1 MRYFP
6 ARTSPG
12 YGRWVSIADMQAS
25 LHRRRGASY
34 RSPMLTRALVLAT
47 CCVLGVVGAVHSP
60 SLARAQDAED
70 VELFDYTV
78 VEGDSCASISERFF
92 GSRRRYDLIHAYNPG
107 MGPPPHDLEPGRVL
121 RLPRRAVSA
130 ESLADA
136 TVTGVERRVE
146 ARPRPVD
153 ESWIS
158 ASLGLGLFRG
168 GRVATQA
175 RSAAELTFRDTSV
188 VQLREDTLV
197 IIFGPSAETTRRAGM
212 EATLETGALRTRL
225 GELRGETGG
234 NTLRV
239 VTGAGTATLA
249 GGSAVVSVDPAG
261 TSRLSNHSSR
271 AGLTGAAGG
280 RPVTLPENTGSLVR
294 RGERP
299 TPPRP
304 LPAAPAWHAGP
315 RRFLAVAGLGGTLSG
330 SWEHVTGAVR
340 YRIELA
346 RRPDGREV
354 VFAAEIGADV
364 VGFQAHRLPAG
375 TYYASLATLDAE
387 GFESRPS
394 APERFEL
401 VEGRLLAPGD
411 DPAAPAPAYDPGDPS
426 VEPSP
431 IIEALEGTLFVPPAG
446 VRCDGAETPLLLRE
460 GETHTCNDERGE
472 SVMLPLFE
480 VRRVRTV
487 TDGVAD
493 DDERLP
499 PTFEAVR
506 GAPRTV
512 VLEPSLEGGLPDD
525 LTLVG
530 GEGLL
535 VASVAREGGRFTA
548 TIAPTVDA
556 EAVAY
561 LSWVRASTPA
571 QPMGRVRVRVT
582 EAPDVSAPTP
592 VPAPAEVASPPRAP
606 RLTEAYARSPI
617 ASALTLTDLDRRG
630 STVGLSLAEIAPRPR
645 DFGAAQR
652 TRLAIAGDLS
662 LFDDALALGTLVPVD
677 VVGVHDASWE
687 RGSLD
692 VYAHVRWVPLRR
704 DPAAEASLALA
715 LDVGAWF
722 PTHAGEPSGLLSVR
736 LQPSLEVAYAI
747 ERVLA
752 FRTRQ
757 GAIVDLDAVGARL
770 WASAYGLDLEVWGP
784 FTIGV
789 EIDLAL
795 GAELERGLFAVGLA
809 PQLALDVDPVMLG
822 LGMRF
827 GLNRDGQDLF
837 GAASVVLTGSVALR

>member
-1 MRYFP
+1 
-6 ARTSPG
+6 
-12 YGRWVSIADMQAS
+12 
-25 LHRRRGASY
+25 
-34 RSPMLTRALVLAT
+34 MLTRALVLAT
-47 CCVLGVVGAVHSP
+47 CCLAAWLGVTQGP
-60 SLARAQDAED
+60 SVARAQRAED

-107 MGPPPHDLEPGRVL
+107 MGPPPHDLAPGRVL

-146 ARPRPVD
+146 ARPRPAD
-153 ESWIS
+153 EGWIS

-168 GRVATQA
+168 GRVATQT

-197 IIFGPSAETTRRAGM
+197 IIFGPTAQTTRRAGM

-280 RPVTLPENTGSLVR
+280 RAVTLPENTGSLVR

-304 LPAAPAWHAGP
+304 LPAAPAWRTGP
-315 RRFLAVAGLGGTLSG
+315 RSFLGVAGLGGTLSG
-330 SWEHVTGAVR
+330 SWEHVAGAAR

-346 RRPDGREV
+346 RQPDGREV

-364 VGFQAHRLPAG
+364 SGFQAHRIPAG
-375 TYYASLATLDAE
+375 VYHATLATIDAE

-394 APERFEL
+394 TPERFEL
-401 VEGRLLAPGD
+401 AEGRMLAPGD
-411 DPAAPAPAYDPGDPS
+411 DPAAPPPAYDPGDPS
-426 VEPSP
+426 VEPAP
-431 IIEALEGTLFVPPAG
+431 TIPAVEGTLFVPPAG
-446 VRCDGAETPLLLRE
+446 VRCDGSAEIGLLLRE
-460 GETHTCNDERGE
+460 EGSQHCHDDAGR
-472 SVMLPLFE
+472 SVMLPPFE
-480 VRRVRTV
+480 VRRVRTTV
-487 TDGVAD
+487 DGAP
-493 DDERLP
+493 DEDAPMP

-506 GAPRTV
+506 GAARTV
-512 VLEPSLEGGLPDD
+512 VLEPMLEGGLPAD

-535 VASVAREGGRFTA
+535 VASVQREGDRFTA
-548 TIAPTVDA
+548 TVAPTLDA
-556 EAVAY
+556 ERATY
-561 LSWVRASTPA
+561 LSWVRAGAPA
-571 QPMGRVRVRVT
+571 QPMGRVRVLVGDAPPERAPETRPTPAPVEPTT
-582 EAPDVSAPTP
+582 EA
-592 VPAPAEVASPPRAP
+592 RAP
-606 RLTEAYARSPI
+606 RLTEAYARSPV
-617 ASALTLTDLDRRG
+617 ASALTLTDVDRRG

-677 VVGVHDASWE
+677 VVGVHTASWE

-704 DPAAEASLALA
+704 DPSEEASLALA
-715 LDVGAWF
+715 LDLGAWF
-722 PTHAGEPSGLLSVR
+722 PTHAGEPSGLAAVR

-757 GAIVDLDAVGARL
+757 GAIVDLDATGARL

-784 FTIGV
+784 FAIGV

-795 GAELERGLFAVGLA
+795 GAELERSLFAVGMA
-809 PQLALDVDPVMLG
+809 PQLSLDVDPVVLA

-827 GLNRDGQDLF
+827 GLNRDGQDVF
-837 GAASVVLTGSVALR
+837 GAASVVLSGSVALR